1 MTLSVNT
8 NEGALL
14 ALQNLNATGRSLE
27 KTQNR
32 INTGLAVAS
41 AKDDGAIFAIAQ
53 NLRADLGGLGAV
65 KGSLDRGTSVVEVAI
80 AAAESISNILI
91 ELKAKAVAAT
101 DASLDTASRD
111 ALNNDF
117 VSLRDQITT
126 IVKNAAF
133 NGINMLN
140 SSEATAVTAIT
151 NADGTSTIT
160 VAAQDLA
167 LSSANV
173 TLSSNEVI
181 NTATKA
187 TAVVTLIDTSLANV
201 NNSLGVLGTGSKS
214 LERQR
219 VFSSKLSDVIEVGI
233 GNLVDADLAK
243 ESARLQALQVK
254 QQLGIQALSIA
265 NRAPSIIL
273 SLFR

>member
-41 AKDDGAIFAIAQ
+41 AKDNGAIFAIAQ